1 METLRDTLLFVH
13 LIGFGALFGGAFVQI
28 RDESRLVNSAMLGGA
43 LTMVL
48 SGILSVGVIEG
59 NDEEINH
66 TKIAVK
72 FSIGLVVALLC
83 WVNQRK
89 LEVPHGLFWGILAL
103 TVTNVG
109 VAVFW
114 SA

>member
-1 METLRDTLLFVH
+1 METLRDALLFVH
-13 LIGFGALFGGAFVQI
+13 LIGFGALFGGAFVQF
-28 RDESRLVNSAMLGGA
+28 RDEMRVVNAAMLYGA
-43 LTMVL
+43 LTQVL

-72 FSIGLVVALLC
+72 FAIGLVVALLC
-83 WVNQRK
+83 WVNRRK
-89 LEVPHGLFWGILAL
+89 LDLPHGLFWGILAL

-109 VAVFW
+109 LAVFW
-114 SA
+114 

>member
-1 METLRDTLLFVH
+1 METLRDALLFVH
-13 LIGFGALFGGAFVQI
+13 LIGFGALFGGAFVQF
-28 RDESRLVNSAMLGGA
+28 RDEMRVVNAAMLYGA
-43 LTMVL
+43 LTQVL

-83 WVNQRK
+83 WVNRRK
-89 LEVPHGLFWGILAL
+89 LDLPHGLFWGILAL

-109 VAVFW
+109 LAVFW
-114 SA
+114 